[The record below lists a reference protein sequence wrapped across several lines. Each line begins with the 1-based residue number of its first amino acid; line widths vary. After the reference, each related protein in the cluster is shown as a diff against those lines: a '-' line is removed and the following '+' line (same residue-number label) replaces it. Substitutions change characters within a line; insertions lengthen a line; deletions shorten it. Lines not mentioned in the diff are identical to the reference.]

1 MLVILHGKVET
12 ILDFDHLVSSLW
24 RMRVHW
30 KLYDMLIGLNDF
42 YSLNS
47 IIVFKY
53 FLVVSVMR
61 FIIKPCLGG
70 KRYNICRQ
78 TLLRKHNQMYQS
90 QQLKNICQLCRSV
103 RHSRTRHYTHVG
115 LSELTVSRP
124 VIGRPGWIPASH
136 WSKVST
142 DQGCTGQLHVA
153 LPDMLLIYSK
163 VKTALKKMV

>member
-1 MLVILHGKVET
+1 MVCISRWETRHWGKMLLILHGKVET

-30 KLYDMLIGLNDF
+30 KLYEKLIGLSDF

-70 KRYNICRQ
+70 EE
-78 TLLRKHNQMYQS
+78 
-90 QQLKNICQLCRSV
+90 V
-103 RHSRTRHYTHVG
+103 
-115 LSELTVSRP
+115 
-124 VIGRPGWIPASH
+124 
-136 WSKVST
+136 
-142 DQGCTGQLHVA
+142 
-153 LPDMLLIYSK
+153 
-163 VKTALKKMV
+163 